1 MTAEHHSESESLESS
16 AQVIVRSMQESDLD
30 AVVAID
36 AASIG
41 RRRPHYFRRMLE
53 RTVKE
58 ADFQISLVAEVD
70 DVVAGCVIATLFY
83 GEYGVMEPAAS
94 IDAIG
99 VLKEYRRQ
107 YIGQALMR
115 QLRLNLSAL
124 RIDSVRTEVLWDDFE
139 LLRFFKSEGFAPG
152 TRICLERTIDPT
164 RPES

>member
-1 MTAEHHSESESLESS
+1 MAIDDRANSNSLETGNH
-16 AQVIVRSMQESDLD
+16 VIVRSMREDDLD

-36 AASIG
+36 ATSTG

-70 DVVAGCVIATLFY
+70 GVIAGCVIATLFY

-94 IDAIG
+94 IDAVG
-99 VLKEYRRQ
+99 VLHEYRRQ
-107 YIGQALMR
+107 HVARALVR

-124 RIDSVRTEVLWDDFE
+124 RIDSLRTEVRWDDFE
-139 LLRFFKSEGFAPG
+139 LLRFFKSEGFSPG
-152 TRICLERTIDPT
+152 TRICLERSIDPT
-164 RPES
+164 QPES

>member
-1 MTAEHHSESESLESS
+1 MAIDDRANSNSLETGNH
-16 AQVIVRSMQESDLD
+16 VIVRNMREDDLD

-36 AASIG
+36 ATSTG

-70 DVVAGCVIATLFY
+70 GVIAGCVIATLFY

-94 IDAIG
+94 IDAVG
-99 VLKEYRRQ
+99 VLHEYRRQ
-107 YIGQALMR
+107 HVARALVR

-124 RIDSVRTEVLWDDFE
+124 RIDSLRTEVRWDDFE
-139 LLRFFKSEGFAPG
+139 LLRFFSTEGFAPG
-152 TRICLERTIDPT
+152 TRVCLERSIDPT

>member
-1 MTAEHHSESESLESS
+1 MRVEDRADSNSLETTNH
-16 AQVIVRSMQESDLD
+16 VIVRSMRQDDLD

-36 AASIG
+36 ATSTG

-70 DVVAGCVIATLFY
+70 GVVTGCVIATLFY

-99 VLKEYRRQ
+99 VLREYRRQ
-107 YIGQALMR
+107 HVARALLR

-124 RIDSVRTEVLWDDFE
+124 RIETLRTEVRWDDFE
-139 LLRFFKSEGFAPG
+139 LLRFFSREGFAPG
-152 TRICLERTIDPT
+152 SRICLERFIDPT

>member
-1 MTAEHHSESESLESS
+1 MAIDDRADSNPLETGNH
-16 AQVIVRSMQESDLD
+16 VIVRSMREDDLD

-36 AASIG
+36 ATSTG

-70 DVVAGCVIATLFY
+70 GVIAGCVIATLFY

-94 IDAIG
+94 IDAVG
-99 VLKEYRRQ
+99 VLHEYRRQ
-107 YIGQALMR
+107 HVARALVR

-124 RIDSVRTEVLWDDFE
+124 RIDSLRTEVRWDDFE
-139 LLRFFKSEGFAPG
+139 LLRFFKSEGFSPG
-152 TRICLERTIDPT
+152 TRLCLERSIDPT

>member
-1 MTAEHHSESESLESS
+1 MSVEGRTSSRSLE
-16 AQVIVRSMQESDLD
+16 QVGKIIVRSMREEDLD

-36 AASIG
+36 AAATG
-41 RRRPHYFRRMLE
+41 RHRPHYFRRMLE

-58 ADFQISLVAEVD
+58 ADFQISLVAEVEG
-70 DVVAGCVIATLFY
+70 VIAGCVIATLFY

-94 IDAIG
+94 IDAVG

-107 YIGQALMR
+107 HVGRALMR

-124 RIDSVRTEVLWDDFE
+124 RIETIRTEVPWDDFE
-139 LLRFFKSEGFAPG
+139 LLRFFKGEGFAPG
-152 TRICLERTIDPT
+152 TRICLERSIDLT

>member
-1 MTAEHHSESESLESS
+1 MREDDLE
-16 AQVIVRSMQESDLD
+16 

-36 AASIG
+36 AGSTG
-41 RRRPHYFRRMLE
+41 RQRPYYFRRMLV

-70 DVVAGCVIATLFY
+70 GVVAGCLIATLFY

-99 VLKEYRRQ
+99 VLDEYRRQ
-107 YIGQALMR
+107 HVGHALVH

-124 RIDSVRTEVLWDDFE
+124 RIETLRTEVRWDDFD
-139 LLRFFKSEGFAPG
+139 LLSFLRSEGFAPG
-152 TRICLERTIDPT
+152 SRICLERSIDPT
-164 RPES
+164 QPES

>member
-1 MTAEHHSESESLESS
+1 MTTDRNTVSESLENPD
-16 AQVIVRSMQESDLD
+16 QVIVRSMREGDLE

-36 AASIG
+36 AASTG

-58 ADFQISLVAEVD
+58 ADFQISLVAELD
-70 DVVAGCVIATLFY
+70 GVVAGCVIATLFY

-107 YIGQALMR
+107 HVGRALMR

-152 TRICLERTIDPT
+152 TRICLERSIDPT
-164 RPES
+164 HPEV

>member
-1 MTAEHHSESESLESS
+1 MTVDDRTDEGPLESLDH
-16 AQVIVRSMQESDLD
+16 VIVRSMREEDLD

-36 AASIG
+36 ATSTG

-70 DVVAGCVIATLFY
+70 GAVTGCVIATLYY
-83 GEYGVMEPAAS
+83 GEYGIMEPAAS

-99 VLKEYRRQ
+99 VLREYRRQ
-107 YIGQALMR
+107 HVARALLR

-124 RIDSVRTEVLWDDFE
+124 RIETLRTEVAWNDFD
-139 LLRFFKSEGFAPG
+139 LLRFFSREGFVPG
-152 TRICLERTIDPT
+152 SRICLERTIDPT
-164 RPES
+164 RPEL

>member
-1 MTAEHHSESESLESS
+1 MTVEGRADSNQLETTNH
-16 AQVIVRSMQESDLD
+16 VIVRSMREDDLD

-36 AASIG
+36 AAATG

-58 ADFQISLVAEVD
+58 ADFQISLVAEVEG
-70 DVVAGCVIATLFY
+70 VVAGCIIATLFY

-99 VLKEYRRQ
+99 VLREYRRQ
-107 YIGQALMR
+107 HVGRALMR

-124 RIDSVRTEVLWDDFE
+124 RIEKLRTEVRWDDFE
-139 LLRFFKSEGFAPG
+139 LLRFFSTEGFAPG
-152 TRICLERTIDPT
+152 SRVCLERSIDPT
-164 RPES
+164 QPES

>member
-1 MTAEHHSESESLESS
+1 MAIDDRADSNSLETGNH
-16 AQVIVRSMQESDLD
+16 VIVRSMREDDLD

-36 AASIG
+36 ATSTG

-70 DVVAGCVIATLFY
+70 GVIAGCVIATLFY

-94 IDAIG
+94 IDAVG
-99 VLKEYRRQ
+99 VLHEYRRQ
-107 YIGQALMR
+107 HVARALVR

-124 RIDSVRTEVLWDDFE
+124 RIDSLRTEVRWDDFE
-139 LLRFFKSEGFAPG
+139 LLRFFKSEGFSPG
-152 TRICLERTIDPT
+152 TRICLERSIDPT
-164 RPES
+164 QPER